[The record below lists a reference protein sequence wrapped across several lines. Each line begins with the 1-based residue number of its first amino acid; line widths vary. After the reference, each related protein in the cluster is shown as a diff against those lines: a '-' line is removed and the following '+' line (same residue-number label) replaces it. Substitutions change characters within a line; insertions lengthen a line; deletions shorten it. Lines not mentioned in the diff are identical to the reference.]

1 MEKQNW
7 SYGTGGN
14 GGLAQLGE
22 HLPCKQGVES
32 SNLLVST
39 GTYPER
45 SVRLYLENRILKER
59 RKKRHPRK
67 KQEQE
72 PPPPGATLGAGRG
85 GRTGRTVQGTKR
97 EFPGNGRLLKKQERE
112 FPMKENRRTDER
124 LSE

>member
-1 MEKQNW
+1 MQQNMPC
-7 SYGTGGN
+7 
-14 GGLAQLGE
+14 
-22 HLPCKQGVES
+22 LP
-32 SNLLVST
+32 

-85 GRTGRTVQGTKR
+85 GRTGRAVQGT
-97 EFPGNGRLLKKQERE
+97 ERE
-112 FPMKENRRTDER
+112 FQGTER
-124 LSE
+124 